1 VATASQTSTLLSVR
15 EVSMGDVQQPY
26 LVRRQNG
33 NPDASGDLYGLG
45 LRIGAYLQ
53 IAGML
58 LCCIRSERRT
68 RAGIKLISSAIC
80 LSLLCSCT
88 ILVRQQNLSPCE
100 AWLVLSLTNAYTTP
114 RAAAIN
120 NTGTSAGGVALIFAA
135 ASIIWQGVLS
145 MWLFAT
151 LVVNL
156 PSLGTRNRV
165 WLFVELDILGWFRI
179 LMLVYFSVCCLLLP
193 FQLVCFLLAVERRF
207 NNWTKGL
214 VGEPGMDERSE
225 DEQHTAH
232 RWISRKWSQIMSQIA
247 VGLEVLIAKN
257 IAFQKIDVLN
267 DTWFDTL
274 FRVRRL
280 SRFEQQDRKLL
291 GEKTLR
297 IGRCVWGFFILT
309 LTIVGVEKIIT
320 YNNLSVQ
327 QDISKPGQIIPLVLG
342 VITFME
348 GAASA
353 LMPEP
358 LPEPR
363 RGSTVVA
370 QANEGQIPLHNFGI
384 VKRHSRGS
392 E

>member
-1 VATASQTSTLLSVR
+1 MAHS
-15 EVSMGDVQQPY
+15 
-26 LVRRQNG
+26 
-33 NPDASGDLYGLG
+33 
-45 LRIGAYLQ
+45 
-53 IAGML
+53 
-58 LCCIRSERRT
+58 
-68 RAGIKLISSAIC
+68 
-80 LSLLCSCT
+80 
-88 ILVRQQNLSPCE
+88 
-100 AWLVLSLTNAYTTP
+100 SLTNAYATP

-120 NTGTSAGGVALIFAA
+120 NTGTAAGGVALIFAA
-135 ASIIWQGVLS
+135 ASIIWQDVLS

-165 WLFVELDILGWFRI
+165 WLFVELDIVGWFRI

-193 FQLVCFLLAVERRF
+193 FQLVCYLLCVERRF

-214 VGEPGMDERSE
+214 VGEPGMDDISE
-225 DEQHTAH
+225 DERHTAH
-232 RWISRKWSQIMSQIA
+232 RWISRKWSQIMTQIA
-247 VGLEVLIAKN
+247 VILEFLIAENFVFK
-257 IAFQKIDVLN
+257 KIDTLN
-267 DTWFDTL
+267 DWWWDTL
-274 FRVRRL
+274 LRVRRM
-280 SRFEQQDRKLL
+280 SRFERQERMLL

-320 YNNLSVQ
+320 YNDLSVQ
-327 QDISKPGQIIPLVLG
+327 RDISKPGQIIPLVLG

-358 LPEPR
+358 LPPR

-384 VKRHSRGS
+384 VKQHSRGS